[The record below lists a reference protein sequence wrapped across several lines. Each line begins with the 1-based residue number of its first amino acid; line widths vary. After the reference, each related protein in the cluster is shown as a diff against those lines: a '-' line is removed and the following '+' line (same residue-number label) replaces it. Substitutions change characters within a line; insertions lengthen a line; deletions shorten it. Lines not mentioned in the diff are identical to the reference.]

1 MRRIMA
7 GLVAGSCLAG
17 PVLAQTGPENPDL
30 DCTVPM
36 AAWQPREALRTKLEN
51 EGWTILRITIDDGC
65 YEVDAVDPTGADVEA
80 EFDPQTFQLLELEYE
95 G

>member
-1 MRRIMA
+1 MRRILA
-7 GLVAGSCLAG
+7 SLVAGSLLAG
-17 PVLAQTGPENPDL
+17 PVLAQTEAADSEL
-30 DCTVPM
+30 DCTAPM
-36 AAWQPREALRTKLEN
+36 AVWQPREALRTKLEG

-80 EFDPQTFQLLELEYE
+80 EFDPQTFQLLELEHE